1 LTLTPRP
8 PASVLRIGPVT
19 DSSLAD
25 ALGWPMHEAD
35 TIGGAETAH
44 DDFVGAQLGR
54 RFDVIAV
61 DASWLGDAGPGRQRA
76 FLHSCAQHLLP
87 RGLLVAYLSDSISG
101 HAWSIADHHALC
113 GECDLVAVDTRA
125 DDPGASVV
133 IHRRSARFNVHDLVD
148 EARSLI
154 SRVSPAEL
162 AARLGSSTPPV
173 VVDTRT
179 DTDRARFGTIEHSV
193 HVPRT
198 VLEWHL
204 DPANGY
210 CHSAVRSFDQ
220 AIIVVCNGGYSS
232 SVAAANLIRIGF
244 TDVADL
250 IGGVA
255 AWRAA
260 GLALVPP
267 THSHLDC

>member
-1 LTLTPRP
+1 MLTPRSLT
-8 PASVLRIGPVT
+8 SVLRIGSVT
-19 DSSLAD
+19 DSSLTD
-25 ALGWPMHEAD
+25 LLGWPMHMAD
-35 TIGGAETAH
+35 TQGSIETTH

-61 DASWLGDAGPGRQRA
+61 DVVWLGVAGPARRRA
-76 FLHSCAQHLLP
+76 FLHACAQHLLP
-87 RGLLVAYLSDSISG
+87 GGLLVSYIPATTSDRS
-101 HAWSIADHHALC
+101 WSVDDHHALC
-113 GECDLVAVDTRA
+113 GECDLVGVDTRVA
-125 DDPGASVV
+125 GPSSSVV

-154 SRVSPAEL
+154 SRVSAADLAERL
-162 AARLGSSTPPV
+162 ASSTPPV

-179 DTDRARFGTIEHSV
+179 DTDRSRFGTIEQSV

-210 CHSAVRSFDQ
+210 CHPAVRSFDQ
-220 AIIVVCNGGYSS
+220 AIVVVCNGGYSS

-250 IGGVA
+250 VGGLA